1 MTPRIAPRS
10 APKRP
15 ANATDELALEL
26 KLQKARNL
34 KQRISALI
42 DRDEAFYQRFES
54 LCEEIEHAEKAK
66 QLAEKTKQL
75 AKQEAATIVQVA
87 PFSSSDPAFTPTVP
101 EGAVEAEP
109 KPSMPSAVKM
119 EASVVVDDPYGAARI
134 VALLDDSVGGAST
147 AYRTVL

>member
-54 LCEEIEHAEKAK
+54 LCEEIEQAEKAK
-66 QLAEKTKQL
+66 QRADAAEERE
-75 AKQEAATIVQVA
+75 AKAAA
-87 PFSSSDPAFTPTVP
+87 KAD
-101 EGAVEAEP
+101 EE
-109 KPSMPSAVKM
+109 SAQ
-119 EASVVVDDPYGAARI
+119 I
-134 VALLDDSVGGAST
+134 ALWLH
-147 AYRTVL
+147 

>member
-1 MTPRIAPRS
+1 MRVNLLSVVSTLFIGERHAVDAMTPRIAPRS

-54 LCEEIEHAEKAK
+54 LCEDIE
-66 QLAEKTKQL
+66 
-75 AKQEAATIVQVA
+75 
-87 PFSSSDPAFTPTVP
+87 
-101 EGAVEAEP
+101 
-109 KPSMPSAVKM
+109 
-119 EASVVVDDPYGAARI
+119 
-134 VALLDDSVGGAST
+134 
-147 AYRTVL
+147 